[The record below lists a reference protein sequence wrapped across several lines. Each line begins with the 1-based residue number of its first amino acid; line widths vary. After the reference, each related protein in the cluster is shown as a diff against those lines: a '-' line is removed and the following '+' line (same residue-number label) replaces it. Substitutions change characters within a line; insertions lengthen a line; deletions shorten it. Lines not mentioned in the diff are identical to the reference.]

1 MAPGHL
7 VFVLV
12 NSVKELAVKNAALE
26 ARLTQLEAG
35 G

>member
-1 MAPGHL
+1 ML

-12 NSVKELAVKNAALE
+12 NAVKEMAAKNAALE